1 MEGSFIITVTGSALC
16 TLARQLPPPLCCL
29 ASLVLTPPCLS
40 LSGLELNMP
49 AEASVRNLDV
59 DAPRSSTRP
68 AVPVHGLEAP
78 VEASGDD
85 EESDD
90 EEREA
95 AVSATAGLAA
105 TPCLGASA
113 APGTAAASATDP
125 DRAVLSAAASASRQ
139 AAAPSHGA
147 SAAGTAAA
155 SAPAVSTPPPLATL
169 EQAKAVKPFDVID
182 VLFSATQ
189 WHTAVVQRV
198 DQVRH
203 LRRCPSPCPL
213 RCPRPC
219 PLHRRRARGA
229 IR

>member
-1 MEGSFIITVTGSALC
+1 
-16 TLARQLPPPLCCL
+16 
-29 ASLVLTPPCLS
+29 
-40 LSGLELNMP
+40 MP
-49 AEASVRNLDV
+49 AEASARNLDV

-68 AVPVHGLEAP
+68 AGPVHGLEAP
-78 VEASGDD
+78 VEVS
-85 EESDD
+85 SDD

-198 DQVRH
+198 DQVWH

-229 IR
+229 IRSAQIGLAQI

>member
-1 MEGSFIITVTGSALC
+1 
-16 TLARQLPPPLCCL
+16 
-29 ASLVLTPPCLS
+29 
-40 LSGLELNMP
+40 MP
-49 AEASVRNLDV
+49 AEASATNLNI

-68 AVPVHGLEAP
+68 AEVPVCAIGDDAE
-78 VEASGDD
+78 SGDD
-85 EESDD
+85 A
-90 EEREA
+90 EREA

-125 DRAVLSAAASASRQ
+125 NRAELSAAASASRQ

-155 SAPAVSTPPPLATL
+155 SARAVSTPPPLATL

-182 VLFSATQ
+182 VLFSANQ

-198 DQVRH
+198 DQVWH
-203 LRRCPSPCPL
+203 LRRCPRCSAATCVIKRCNL
-213 RCPRPC
+213 RD
-219 PLHRRRARGA
+219 
-229 IR
+229 

>member
-1 MEGSFIITVTGSALC
+1 M
-16 TLARQLPPPLCCL
+16 
-29 ASLVLTPPCLS
+29 
-40 LSGLELNMP
+40 
-49 AEASVRNLDV
+49 
-59 DAPRSSTRP
+59 
-68 AVPVHGLEAP
+68 
-78 VEASGDD
+78 
-85 EESDD
+85 
-90 EEREA
+90 
-95 AVSATAGLAA
+95 SATAGLAA

-203 LRRCPSPCPL
+203 LRRCPRPCPL

-219 PLHRRRARGA
+219 PLRRRRARGA
-229 IR
+229 IRSAQIGLAQIGLRYILLVHDCRLSATRYKALLLNWGWTCVCLEPRHSWTEGKMITTETRLGSDPSRFGRPSSERS